1 MNSISIFNFI
11 DLAIRLCIVILSLLT
26 SHLLLKLDAD
36 VIRSRIYVSFKNL
49 KKYFIFLTI
58 GFLLY
63 LSEALLSVNSIPG
76 SMQHDAAKGIMLTI
90 FQFSILVFL
99 YHLYVAIRV
108 PDRRIL

>member
-1 MNSISIFNFI
+1 MNSISIFNFM
-11 DLAIRLCIVILSLLT
+11 DLAVRLCIVILSLLT

-49 KKYFIFLTI
+49 KKYFIFLSI

-63 LSEALLSVNSIPG
+63 LFEALVSVNSIPG
-76 SMQHDAAKGIMLTI
+76 STQNDAAKGILLTI

-99 YHLYVAIRV
+99 YHLYVAIKV